1 MKYKPYRKY
10 KHSGIEWLG
19 EIPEDWEVKR
29 LKYFTKVNPPKSELS
44 GISKNTEVSFLPME
58 NISETG
64 TLDLSVTKKISE
76 VINGYSYLRD
86 HDVIIAK
93 ITPCFENGKGAIAK
107 DLVNGI
113 AFATTEVITLRPNH
127 SDSSKYLYYLLFCS
141 PFRKYAEGTMYGAGG
156 QKRIADSFVA
166 NYHFSLPPLP
176 EQKAIAE
183 FLDRETA
190 KIDGLIERQEK
201 LIELLQEKRQALI
214 SAVVTGKKPLPSS
227 VRNGRDR
234 SPQDRKMKD
243 SGVEWLGEI
252 PEDWEVKRL
261 KHVTDYISDGSH
273 FSPPIQDEGKNYI
286 SVKDLKNNGSIDFE
300 NCSKI
305 SNIDFIKLEKTK
317 CRPKMNDILFS
328 KDGTIGKVAIV
339 PKNNDFVILSSLAL
353 IRPNI
358 LISPLFLK
366 YYISSING
374 LQQMESYYAGS
385 ALKRITLDIIVNLF
399 IPLPPLPEQKAIAEF
414 LDGET
419 ARIDALVEKA
429 KISIELSKEKRQA
442 LISAVVTGKIRVTH
456 G

>member
-183 FLDRETA
+183 FLD
-190 KIDGLIERQEK
+190 
-201 LIELLQEKRQALI
+201 
-214 SAVVTGKKPLPSS
+214 
-227 VRNGRDR
+227 
-234 SPQDRKMKD
+234 
-243 SGVEWLGEI
+243 
-252 PEDWEVKRL
+252 
-261 KHVTDYISDGSH
+261 
-273 FSPPIQDEGKNYI
+273 
-286 SVKDLKNNGSIDFE
+286 
-300 NCSKI
+300 
-305 SNIDFIKLEKTK
+305 
-317 CRPKMNDILFS
+317 
-328 KDGTIGKVAIV
+328 
-339 PKNNDFVILSSLAL
+339 
-353 IRPNI
+353 
-358 LISPLFLK
+358 
-366 YYISSING
+366 
-374 LQQMESYYAGS
+374 
-385 ALKRITLDIIVNLF
+385 
-399 IPLPPLPEQKAIAEF
+399 
-414 LDGET
+414 GET